1 MRLTMNPDKT
11 LLTAKLFRGFADP
24 SRLAILQALRAGAL
38 TVGEIV
44 EATGLS
50 QPNVS
55 NHLACLRDCGLV
67 MTESNGRFVHYA
79 LSDARVERLLRL
91 ADELLAEVARGVYEC
106 VNYVSPARNIRPR
119 VPSHHKSKE
128 NGTQTARARRKR
140 TRSNGK

>member
-50 QPNVS
+50 QSNVS

-79 LSDARVERLLRL
+79 LSEARVERLLRL

-106 VNYVSPARNIRPR
+106 VNYAAPARNVRGTR
-119 VPSHHKSKE
+119 AVPSRTKQ
-128 NGTQTARARRKR
+128 NAARSVGARRKR
-140 TRSNGK
+140 KRSIAR